1 MRVVVSLLNYPPVRF
16 IGSELMTHE
25 MLKRL
30 QARGHEIVVIGQ
42 EITNPHVWEGVTV
55 RGGTLPDGDVLIYH
69 VDFNEPVEN
78 WRGPKVG
85 ICHNSRIAVQV
96 GVRKT
101 RPDLLTVNS
110 ETMSSELPYYSKKI
124 VHPPVNVPKRAKQ
137 GDSITL
143 INLEETNKVGPFWDV
158 AKLMP
163 HLNFLGV
170 RGGYGKQLIPD
181 YLPDNAEVINQVPHD
196 QMTADVWART
206 KILLVP
212 SATES
217 WSMVA
222 SEAMAH
228 GIPVVAHP
236 LPSLRE
242 NMQGV
247 GVWAHRDQ
255 PKQWVG
261 AIEGILESYE
271 EHSTAVRARAVEQE
285 KRFEREVTEW
295 CEAVERLV

>member
-85 ICHNSRIAVQV
+85 ICHNSRIGVQV

-101 RPDLLTVNS
+101 RPDLLVVNS

-124 VHPPVNVPKRAKQ
+124 VHPPVKVPKRAKQ

-158 AKLMP
+158 AQLMP

-196 QMTADVWART
+196 RMTADVWART

-242 NMQGV
+242 NMKGV
-247 GVWAHRDQ
+247 GLWAHRDQ
-255 PKQWVG
+255 PAQWVG
-261 AIEGILESYE
+261 AIQGILENYK

-285 KRFEREVTEW
+285 QRFEREVTEW

>member
-1 MRVVVSLLNYPPVRF
+1 MRVVASVLSYPPLRF

-25 MLKRL
+25 LLKRL
-30 QARGHEIVVIGQ
+30 QARGHEVVVIGQ
-42 EITNPHVWEGVTV
+42 DITNPHEWEGVTV

-69 VDFNEPVEN
+69 VDFNQPAMQ
-78 WRGPKVG
+78 WQGPKVG
-85 ICHNSRIAVQV
+85 ICHNSRINVQV
-96 GVRKT
+96 GVRKSQ
-101 RPDLLTVNS
+101 PDLLTVNS
-110 ETMSSELPYYSKKI
+110 NTMSSEIPYYSKSI
-124 VHPPVNVPKRAKQ
+124 VHPPIKVPKRRRR

-143 INLEETNKVGPFWDV
+143 INLEETNKVGPFYEV

-170 RGGYGKQLIPD
+170 RGGYGNQLIPD
-181 YLPDNAEVINQVPHD
+181 QLPGNVEVINQVPHD
-196 QMTADVWART
+196 RMAADVWART

-228 GIPVVAHP
+228 GIPVIAHP
-236 LPSLRE
+236 LTSLRE
-242 NMQGV
+242 NLEGV
-247 GVWAHRDQ
+247 GVWAHRDR

-285 KRFEREVTEW
+285 QRFEREVTEW